1 MFSFVSKMFNKK
13 DFEHEHYLVD
23 IHSHLIPGID
33 DGVQTLEE
41 SISLIKQMKDLGFE
55 KLITT
60 PHIMSHRFPNTSDI
74 IKKGFEKVQEEII
87 KQNIDIELEFASEYY
102 FDEHF
107 LELIRKKDILT
118 FGDNYVLFEL
128 PYTPHKNTPPPLGLE
143 NAIFELQSLG
153 YRPVM
158 AHPERYNYY
167 STRIDKL
174 LKLREQAL
182 LFQMNVNS
190 FGGFYGKTAQKSAQN
205 LVKAGVID
213 FVGSD
218 LHNQK
223 YVNCFSKTVTSHSFN
238 KIFENNR
245 IKNSFL

>member
-1 MFSFVSKMFNKK
+1 MLSNIINLFNKTQEK
-13 DFEHEHYLVD
+13 NDHYFVD

-33 DGVQTLEE
+33 DGVKTLDE
-41 SISLIKQMKDLGFE
+41 SISLIKEMQNLGFE

-60 PHIMSHRFPNTSDI
+60 PHIMKHRFPNTSDT
-74 IKKGFEKVQEEII
+74 IKRGFEEVQEEII
-87 KQNIDIELEFASEYY
+87 KQNINIELEYASEYF

-107 LELIRKKDILT
+107 MELIRKKDILS

-128 PYTPHKNTPPPLGLE
+128 PYSAHKNVPPPIGLE
-143 NAIFELQSLG
+143 NTIFELQSAG
-153 YRPVM
+153 YRPVL

-167 STRIDKL
+167 ANKLDKL
-174 LKLREQAL
+174 LKYKDQAL

-190 FGGFYGKTAQKSAQN
+190 FGGFYGKTAQKTAQTLLKEG
-205 LVKAGVID
+205 LVD

-218 LHNQK
+218 LHNYK
-223 YVNCFSKTVTSHSFN
+223 YVDCFQKTIHSKNFN
-238 KIFENNR
+238 QGFRNNR

>member
-1 MFSFVSKMFNKK
+1 MFSFSNLFSKKK
-13 DFEHEHYLVD
+13 PTNYEHHLVD
-23 IHSHLIPGID
+23 LHSHLIPEID
-33 DGVQTLEE
+33 DGVKTLEE
-41 SISLIKQMKDLGFE
+41 SISIIKGMKELGFE

-74 IKKGFEKVQEEII
+74 IKKGFEVVQEAII
-87 KQNIDIELEFASEYY
+87 RQNINIELEYASEYY

-128 PYTPHKNTPPPLGLE
+128 PYSPHKNTIPPLGLE
-143 NAIFELQSLG
+143 NTIFELQSAG
-153 YRPVM
+153 YRPVL

-167 STRIDKL
+167 TTRMDKL
-174 LKLREQAL
+174 LKLKEQAL

-190 FGGFYGKTAQKSAQN
+190 FGGFYGKKAKENALK
-205 LVKAGVID
+205 LVSEGVID

-218 LHNQK
+218 THNYK
-223 YVNCFSKTVTSHSFN
+223 YVNCFKKTISDKNFN
-238 KIFENNR
+238 KIFSNNR

>member
-1 MFSFVSKMFNKK
+1 MLSNILKLFNKNYEK
-13 DFEHEHYLVD
+13 NNHYIVD

-33 DGVQTLEE
+33 DGVKTLEE
-41 SISLIKQMKDLGFE
+41 SLTLIRKMQSLGFE

-60 PHIMSHRFPNTSDI
+60 PHIMKHRFPNTSET
-74 IKKGFEKVQEEII
+74 IKKGFEIVQEAII
-87 KQNIDIELEFASEYY
+87 KENINIELEYASEYF

-128 PYTPHKNTPPPLGLE
+128 PYSPHKNTPPPVGLE
-143 NAIFELQSLG
+143 NTIFELQSAG
-153 YRPVM
+153 YRPVL

-167 STRIDKL
+167 SARIDKL
-174 LKLREQAL
+174 LKLKENAL

-190 FGGFYGKTAQKSAQN
+190 FGGFYGKTAQKSAQI
-205 LVKAGVID
+205 LVKEGVVD
-213 FVGSD
+213 FLGSD
-218 LHNQK
+218 AHNYK
-223 YVNCFSKTVTSHSFN
+223 YMNCFENTILSNNFN
-238 KIFENNR
+238 KIFKTNN

>member
-1 MFSFVSKMFNKK
+1 MFSNILKLFNKN
-13 DFEHEHYLVD
+13 HEKNNHYLID

-33 DGVQTLEE
+33 DGVKTLEE
-41 SISLIKQMKDLGFE
+41 SLTLIRKMESLGFE

-60 PHIMSHRFPNTSDI
+60 PHIMKHRFPNTSDI
-74 IKKGFEKVQEEII
+74 IKKGFESVQEAII
-87 KQNIDIELEFASEYY
+87 KQNINIELEYASEYF

-128 PYTPHKNTPPPLGLE
+128 PYSPHKNTTPPIGLE
-143 NAIFELQSLG
+143 NTIFELQSAG
-153 YRPVM
+153 YRPVL
-158 AHPERYNYY
+158 AHPERYNYF
-167 STRIDKL
+167 STRMDKL
-174 LKLREQAL
+174 LKLKENAL

-190 FGGFYGKTAQKSAQN
+190 FGGFYGKTAQKSAQTLLN
-205 LVKAGVID
+205 EGVID

-218 LHNQK
+218 MHNYK
-223 YVNCFSKTVTSHSFN
+223 YLDCFEKTIFDKNFN
-238 KIFENNR
+238 KLFKNNR